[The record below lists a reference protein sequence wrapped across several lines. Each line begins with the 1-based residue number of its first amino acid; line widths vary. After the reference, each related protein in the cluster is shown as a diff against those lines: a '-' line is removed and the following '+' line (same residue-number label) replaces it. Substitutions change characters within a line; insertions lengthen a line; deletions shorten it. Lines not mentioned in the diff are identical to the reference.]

1 MQKTNA
7 EKKPFDF
14 EELAKNISA
23 AREVSG
29 ISIKEASQ
37 LLGIPSSRLRNYES
51 GKYIPSLPEMEALS
65 FLYHIPVTALFH
77 EEMVDRYLF
86 SPEGEQIQHLIQIRQ
101 QIIGTRLR
109 LTREAA
115 DASLKHISR
124 ITSIPTSR
132 IKRYEE
138 GASPI
143 SFDDLE
149 KLTTVFELD
158 IRDFF
163 DLDSPLGEWQNLQEQ
178 KIIFEDLPKDI
189 RAFVTNADNRGYLDI
204 AKNLSTIGKEA
215 LLDLSK
221 SLASLI
227 DSFKKEDNSNHRL
240 DP

>member
-1 MQKTNA
+1 MQNTNA
-7 EKKPFDF
+7 ENKPFNF
-14 EELAKNISA
+14 KALAKNIFA
-23 AREVSG
+23 AREASG

-51 GKYIPSLPEMEALS
+51 GKFIPSLPEMEALS
-65 FLYHIPVTALFH
+65 FLYHIPVTVLLQ

-86 SPEGEQIQHLIQIRQ
+86 SPEGEQIQQLIQIRQ

-149 KLTTVFELD
+149 KKNVFPLTE
-158 IRDFF
+158 
-163 DLDSPLGEWQNLQEQ
+163 
-178 KIIFEDLPKDI
+178 
-189 RAFVTNADNRGYLDI
+189 
-204 AKNLSTIGKEA
+204 
-215 LLDLSK
+215 
-221 SLASLI
+221 
-227 DSFKKEDNSNHRL
+227 
-240 DP
+240 